1 VLDSSLQPLRDGI
14 ASGAWPNRQLLMV
27 PLAPA
32 ATLPARAAALAAHG
46 GLVVRTTPQVGR
58 PADAWSYISG
68 AWSRLNSSTP
78 DAPGPRPPPVSA
90 AAPPTKTEYA
100 APAPTPATH
109 ARTQPLPL
117 SPMPGTATNSAPLQA
132 ASNAALWAE
141 YVKRCSAI
149 KGAIECCVFDI
160 DLQRSLAHSGSQRMA
175 DRLAAKGAML
185 HAALCDSA
193 EVLGLGPAHPDAA
206 ITLEHQYLLLRPMPG
221 RPRVALHMVIDRSHG
236 NIGLAR
242 AQLHR
247 IDQAL
252 LADSP

>member
-1 VLDSSLQPLRDGI
+1 MPGI
-14 ASGAWPNRQLLMV
+14 A
-27 PLAPA
+27 
-32 ATLPARAAALAAHG
+32 
-46 GLVVRTTPQVGR
+46 
-58 PADAWSYISG
+58 
-68 AWSRLNSSTP
+68 
-78 DAPGPRPPPVSA
+78 
-90 AAPPTKTEYA
+90 
-100 APAPTPATH
+100 TH
-109 ARTQPLPL
+109 NP
-117 SPMPGTATNSAPLQA
+117 PLQA